1 MQGTE
6 AAIGSEG
13 AARVGVRELRQ
24 NLSVY
29 LDRVKNGETLVVTEH
44 GVVVATLGPVR
55 HAGASPLERLVLSG
69 RATAP
74 TRALGDLP
82 RPAPGDVGSRSS
94 AEVLAELRA
103 ERL

>member
-1 MQGTE
+1 MQGTD
-6 AAIGSEG
+6 AAIGGEG
-13 AARVGVRELRQ
+13 SARVGVRELRQ

-55 HAGASPLERLVLSG
+55 HAGTSPLERLVLSG

-82 RPAPGDVGSRSS
+82 RPASGDVESWSS
-94 AEVLAELRA
+94 SEVIADLRA